1 MTVLSVE
8 GVSKRICSRTLV
20 QEISMTVKAGEVYGF
35 LGPNGAGKTT
45 TIRMIVGLIKP
56 TAGRI
61 RICGHDI
68 QTGRREALRSVG
80 TIVENPETY
89 SYMSGYR
96 NLLHYARLAGIPRK
110 KIKSRIEEVA
120 DIAGLSD
127 RLDDL
132 VKRYSLGMRQRLG
145 VAQALLAHPRL
156 LVLDE
161 PTNGLDPAGIREFRQ
176 LIRKLAANGMSIF
189 ISSHMLSEIQQM
201 CDRVA
206 VLHKGQMIAEKQVA
220 ELLDSE
226 PRYRIRVSPP
236 SLAQS
241 ILQTWGKEVKEV
253 GRKELLVTIEQKDV
267 PAMVRLLVKDDV
279 EIHGVEEDKN
289 SLEETFL
296 ALTGEQRELSSSGGK
311 GEQEHA

>member
-1 MTVLSVE
+1 MTVLSLD
-8 GVSKRICSRTLV
+8 GVSKRIGSRTLV
-20 QEISMTVKAGEVYGF
+20 QDIAMTVEPGEVYGF

-56 TAGRI
+56 TAGQI
-61 RICGHDI
+61 HICGHDI
-68 QTGRREALRSVG
+68 QKERREALRSVG

-89 SYMSGYR
+89 SYLSGR
-96 NLLHYARLAGIPRK
+96 QNLLHYARLTGIPRK
-110 KIKSRIEEVA
+110 KIKPRIDEVA
-120 DIAGLSD
+120 EIVGLSD

-145 VAQALLAHPRL
+145 VAQALLAQPRL

-176 LIRKLAANGMSIF
+176 LIRNLAADGMSVF

-206 VLHKGQMIAEKQVA
+206 VLNQGKILTEKAVT

-226 PRYRIRVSPP
+226 PRYRLCVSSLP
-236 SLAQS
+236 LAQS
-241 ILQTWGKEVKEV
+241 ILQSWGKEATEAGKN
-253 GRKELLVTIEQKDV
+253 ELLITIDHKEV
-267 PAMVRLLVKDDV
+267 PAMVRLLVESNVD
-279 EIHGVEEDKN
+279 IHGVAEDKS
-289 SLEETFL
+289 SLEEAFL
-296 ALTGEQRELSSSGGK
+296 AMTGEEGEAAIVAGK
-311 GEQEHA
+311 GEEKDA